1 MTKLRRISAQQ
12 AIRRL
17 EKLGFQKIRQNGS
30 HIILKKSTED
40 GEIGCV
46 VPLHSELAI
55 GTLAGILRQAKITN
69 DEFMKDI

>member
-17 EKLGFQKIRQNGS
+17 EKLGFQKIRQHGS

-46 VPLHSELAI
+46 VPLHRELAI
-55 GTLAGILRQAKITN
+55 GTLAGILRQAKITI